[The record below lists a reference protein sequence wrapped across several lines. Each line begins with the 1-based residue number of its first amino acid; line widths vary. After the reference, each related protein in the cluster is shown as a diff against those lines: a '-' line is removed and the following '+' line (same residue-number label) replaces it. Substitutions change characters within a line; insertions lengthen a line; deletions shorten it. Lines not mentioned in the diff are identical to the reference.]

1 MALRAHFGNIFEL
14 IRKRFATPPEIA
26 SLTSARFDVRRRCI
40 KDEEVLRI
48 IYDNDI
54 KGAKVVPIGR
64 IHAASGWHG
73 HRSVVARDFY
83 KAKALKNLVDV
94 AEDCDA
100 DAIIEVDYGVDHADD
115 GDLPGAA
122 TLQRVSV
129 SGLAVKL
136 MRV

>member
-1 MALRAHFGNIFEL
+1 M
-14 IRKRFATPPEIA
+14 
-26 SLTSARFDVRRRCI
+26 
-40 KDEEVLRI
+40 KDGMDMRI

-54 KGAKVVPIGR
+54 DGVKVVPIGR

-73 HRSVVARDFY
+73 RRSAVTQEFY
-83 KAKALKNLVDV
+83 KAKALENLVDV

-100 DAIIEVDYGVDHADD
+100 DAIIEVDYGIDHADD

-122 TLQRVSV
+122 VLQRVSV

-136 MRV
+136 MRA